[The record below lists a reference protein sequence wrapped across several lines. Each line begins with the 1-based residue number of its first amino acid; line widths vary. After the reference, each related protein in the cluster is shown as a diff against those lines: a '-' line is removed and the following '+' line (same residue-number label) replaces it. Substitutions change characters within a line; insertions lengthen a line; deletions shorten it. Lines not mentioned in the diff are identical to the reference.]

1 VGSTVIADAPRTDTF
16 VVGLVVEAPFLGHFA
31 ASVEPVLYFQ
41 DGEVTADLT
50 LSLKISTESPKSSRT
65 NLKLE

>member
-1 VGSTVIADAPRTDTF
+1 LRTDAAVT
-16 VVGLVVEAPFLGHFA
+16 EAPFLGHFA
-31 ASVEPVLYFQ
+31 ASTEPTLYFQ
-41 DGEVTADLT
+41 GGEVTADLT